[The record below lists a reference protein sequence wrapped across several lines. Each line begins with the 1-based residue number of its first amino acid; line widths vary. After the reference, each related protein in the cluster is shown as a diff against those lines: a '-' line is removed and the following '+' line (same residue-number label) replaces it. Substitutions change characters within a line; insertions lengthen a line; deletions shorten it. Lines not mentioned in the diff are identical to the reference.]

1 MADGR
6 LLLVEDEP
14 GLQLTLTDRLTA
26 EGYTVESAADG
37 ELGLARATAEA
48 FDLIVLD
55 VMLPKRDGFDV
66 CRTLRQRGVT
76 TPILMLTARGQVVD
90 RIVGLKLGADDY
102 LTKPFEPLELLARI
116 EALLRRVPASTLA
129 APAGAGG
136 PGASARYVFDQFMVD
151 VRKAE
156 VTRDGE
162 LVELSAKE
170 FQLLRY
176 FLEHRG
182 ATISRDELL
191 QQVWGYQNTPSTRTV
206 DVHVAWLRQKLEPN
220 PKVPQ
225 IIVTVHGLGY
235 KFAA

>member
-1 MADGR
+1 VAAGR
-6 LLLVEDEP
+6 ILLVEDEP
-14 GLQLTLTDRLTA
+14 GLQLTLTDRLSA
-26 EGYTVESAADG
+26 EGYDVETAGDG
-37 ELGLARATAEA
+37 ELGLARATSGA

-55 VMLPKRDGFDV
+55 VMLPRRDGFDV
-66 CRTLRQRGVT
+66 CRTLRQRGIG

-90 RIVGLKLGADDY
+90 RVVGLKLGADDY
-102 LTKPFEPLELLARI
+102 LTKPFEAIELLARV
-116 EALLRRVPASTLA
+116 EALLRR
-129 APAGAGG
+129 APLPTTGG
-136 PGASARYVFDQFMVD
+136 TTGTARYNFAEFAVD

-156 VTRDGE
+156 VTRDGAP
-162 LVELSAKE
+162 VELSAKE

-191 QQVWGYQNTPSTRTV
+191 QEVWGYQNMPSTRTV

-225 IIVTVHGLGY
+225 TIVTVHGLGY
-235 KFAA
+235 KFAG

>member
-1 MADGR
+1 VAAGR

-14 GLQLTLTDRLTA
+14 GLQLTLSDRLVA
-26 EGYTVESAADG
+26 EGYSVETAADG
-37 ELGLARATAEA
+37 ELGLARATSEG

-116 EALLRRVPASTLA
+116 EALLRRAPASTVAL
-129 APAGAGG
+129 PAGASPGG
-136 PGASARYVFDQFMVD
+136 AARYTFDEFVVD

-156 VTRDGE
+156 VTRNGE
-162 LVELSAKE
+162 PVELSAKE

-191 QQVWGYQNTPSTRTV
+191 NQVWGYHNTPSTRTV

-220 PKVPQ
+220 SKLPQ

-235 KFAA
+235 KFAG